1 MLRLL
6 SNVAIREWT
15 ENVPKTCRKTYQ
27 TQEKF
32 QKFISSSF
40 EANLETTFDYCSPE
54 IDRKRAED
62 MSDDISE
69 PGKISKNYSEPF
81 KAY

>member
-32 QKFISSSF
+32 QKFISSPF

>member
-6 SNVAIREWT
+6 SNVAFREWT

-32 QKFISSSF
+32 QKIISSPF
-40 EANLETTFDYCSPE
+40 EASSETTLDYWSPE
-54 IDRKRAED
+54 INRKCAED
-62 MSDDISE
+62 MSDDI
-69 PGKISKNYSEPF
+69 
-81 KAY
+81 

>member
-6 SNVAIREWT
+6 STFAFREWT
-15 ENVPKTCRKTYQ
+15 ENVPKICQKIYQ
-27 TQEKF
+27 AQEKF
-32 QKFISSSF
+32 QKILSSPV

-62 MSDDISE
+62 ISDDI
-69 PGKISKNYSEPF
+69 PDTGKISKNYSELF
-81 KAY
+81 EA

>member
-6 SNVAIREWT
+6 STLAFREWT

-32 QKFISSSF
+32 QKFISSPF
-40 EANLETTFDYCSPE
+40 EASSETTFDYWSPE
-54 IDRKRAED
+54 INRKRAED
-62 MSDDISE
+62 MSDDI
-69 PGKISKNYSEPF
+69 
-81 KAY
+81 

>member
-6 SNVAIREWT
+6 STLAFREWT

-32 QKFISSSF
+32 QKIISSPF
-40 EANLETTFDYCSPE
+40 EASSETTLDYWSPE
-54 IDRKRAED
+54 INRKRVED
-62 MSDDISE
+62 MSHDI
-69 PGKISKNYSEPF
+69 
-81 KAY
+81 